1 MQEIRQIYLIKMQV
15 LQFQGIVLYYSFY
28 YLQSKSPEKLTMLLL
43 QTRYFYANYSL
54 KLEETENSSLIF
66 CPYKNITY
74 ICRRL
79 KRMNEYMKQAIFKIM
94 LLLAVIFMRIEV
106 AEAVSYNHISNK
118 IQTSSTI
125 SNQTNTDENLNFIH
139 TTLDKAHDLFST
151 LNQDNYVFNNSLNER
166 VLRNDELNINFAL
179 RLLLFYHSLREVGL
193 LKDKECLHPSTNI
206 HCVIP
211 SCEYYVF
218 AMRKIII

>member
-1 MQEIRQIYLIKMQV
+1 M
-15 LQFQGIVLYYSFY
+15 
-28 YLQSKSPEKLTMLLL
+28 
-43 QTRYFYANYSL
+43 
-54 KLEETENSSLIF
+54 ENSSLIF

-74 ICRRL
+74 ICR
-79 KRMNEYMKQAIFKIM
+79 KPNENEYMKQAIFKIM
-94 LLLAVIFMRIEV
+94 LLLAVIFMKIEV
-106 AEAVSYNHISNK
+106 TEAVSYNQISNK

-125 SNQTNTDENLNFIH
+125 SNQTNTDDTFNFIH